1 MERWKFTF
9 IRRYLHTNVFSEHF
23 TEVNITMDRSPNWTG
38 QLDTIFSN
46 RKDILLCNLWIYR
59 RLWRYLGQYSQYF
72 DTLLDLKTWTVF
84 TVKNRNILLVLFI
97 ISLHLNTWFIGTFFY
112 LLVLFIY
119 CSILCEIVWTFISSL
134 SEKIRRTKTYI
145 MFEDTEKFLMFI
157 NMIYLF
163 FLTLNIWKKWVII
176 RA

>member
-1 MERWKFTF
+1 MWLIWIVRIEKFISVWRIDEVYDNKCKCRWLFTKLPIVERWKFTF

-84 TVKNRNILLVLFI
+84 TVKNRNILLVF
-97 ISLHLNTWFIGTFFY
+97 
-112 LLVLFIY
+112 LLSH
-119 CSILCEIVWTFISSL
+119 SI
-134 SEKIRRTKTYI
+134 
-145 MFEDTEKFLMFI
+145 
-157 NMIYLF
+157 
-163 FLTLNIWKKWVII
+163 
-176 RA
+176 